1 MDNEK
6 LIEWLKRL
14 YGVKERLVFG
24 LVACILAFRVY
35 QILVVKP
42 PEEDPGILEPPIE
55 IPGIAAVPA
64 ATRTP
69 IAPFTEWADLYRKPT
84 MFEERTPDSTGDDGQ
99 TDRMQDFVLDSI
111 QTSGGSPMA
120 FIRSKTGG
128 RKYFA
133 REGETFES
141 DFTVVKID
149 DGKKTVD
156 VRDSETKKTV
166 TLSIKEKEKK

>member
-42 PEEDPGILEPPIE
+42 PDDDPGRPESPIE
-55 IPGIAAVPA
+55 IPGMKPVQLSAVKPVA
-64 ATRTP
+64 Q
-69 IAPFTEWADLYRKPT
+69 FSEWMDLYRKPT
-84 MFEERTPDSTGDDGQ
+84 MFEERIADSIGEEGPP
-99 TDRMQDFVLDSI
+99 DRMQDFVLDSI

-120 FIRSKTGG
+120 FIRSKKGG
-128 RKYFA
+128 RKYFV

-149 DGKKTVD
+149 EGQKAVD
-156 VRDSETKKTV
+156 VRDSETKETV

>member
-6 LIEWLKRL
+6 LLEWLKRL

-42 PEEDPGILEPPIE
+42 PEDDPDGPGEPIA
-55 IPGIAAVPA
+55 IPGIEAVKPPP
-64 ATRTP
+64 RKP
-69 IAPFTEWADLYRKPT
+69 VAPFTEWVDLYRKPT
-84 MFEERTPDSTGDDGQ
+84 MFEERVADSTGDEGPP
-99 TDRMQDFVLDSI
+99 DRMKDFVLDSI
-111 QTSGGSPMA
+111 QMAGGSPMA
-120 FIRSKTGG
+120 FIRSNK
-128 RKYFA
+128 KSYFVP
-133 REGETFES
+133 EGEIFES
-141 DFTVVKID
+141 DFTVMKID
-149 DGKKTVD
+149 VGKKTVD